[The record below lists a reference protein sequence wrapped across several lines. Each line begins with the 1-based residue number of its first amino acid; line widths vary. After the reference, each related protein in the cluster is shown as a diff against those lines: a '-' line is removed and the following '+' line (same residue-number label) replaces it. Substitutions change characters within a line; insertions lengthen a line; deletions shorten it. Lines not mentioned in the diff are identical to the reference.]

1 MFGSLPGLHLPEASG
16 SPDPHLVVA
25 MKNACRHLQTM
36 NYIIKA
42 LRADTVIHLFL
53 LRSPQ
58 QRAYVVETT
67 HTLEP
72 KRPRFCGSLA
82 V

>member
-1 MFGSLPGLHLPEASG
+1 
-16 SPDPHLVVA
+16 
-25 MKNACRHLQTM
+25 M

-42 LRADTVIHLFL
+42 FRADAAIHLFL

-58 QRAYVVETT
+58 QREYVVETT

-72 KRPRFCGSLA
+72 KGSKFCDSLA
-82 V
+82 M

>member
-1 MFGSLPGLHLPEASG
+1 MFGSLPGLHLLQASG
-16 SPDPHLVVA
+16 SPNPDLVMA
-25 MKNACRHLQTM
+25 MKNACRHWQTM

-42 LRADTVIHLFL
+42 LRADAVIHLFL

-58 QRAYVVETT
+58 QREYVVETT

-72 KRPRFCGSLA
+72 KRPRFCDSLA